1 MKVNKYNLISKEL
14 LQEWHK
20 IQNKSTKDIH
30 SKLFK
35 IKDYKIIYNEI
46 LNFEYIDINEF
57 LEMKKMF
64 IKTFSSTKDRHIET
78 KLNNLNQTYD
88 IINKL
93 ELETTSIIINTIL
106 NMNYYDKMF
115 WTLENDLQCF
125 NKLVTQGLF
134 YKLLELAIVSHK
146 DECFNKLLNFI
157 RDINETNDTENK
169 FVNTYQKEL
178 YHVFSNKSSK
188 SSKLDKQSGNS
199 NNFSFNNSSNG
210 SLYFNVLLYLDE
222 MNYPLEILYKVV
234 KYGESTNIKVII
246 TNILTVN
253 HLLNLLNLNF
263 KQNINYIKNIIKLYD
278 NWLELTS
285 CNDEAIRNTT
295 RINLINFTNI
305 EIIDLYNV
313 DMFKQ
318 YNTKD
323 SNNKAKFQTF
333 CHVIFCCLIQN
344 YFEIFNPLDKSDTLT
359 LNNNDKALQL
369 KFKQIPISLLISLL
383 KWRFAPE
390 LINIYIN
397 FLQEG
402 IFNKVT

>member
-263 KQNINYIKNIIKLYD
+263 K
-278 NWLELTS
+278 
-285 CNDEAIRNTT
+285 
-295 RINLINFTNI
+295 
-305 EIIDLYNV
+305 
-313 DMFKQ
+313 
-318 YNTKD
+318 
-323 SNNKAKFQTF
+323 
-333 CHVIFCCLIQN
+333 
-344 YFEIFNPLDKSDTLT
+344 
-359 LNNNDKALQL
+359 
-369 KFKQIPISLLISLL
+369 
-383 KWRFAPE
+383 
-390 LINIYIN
+390 
-397 FLQEG
+397 
-402 IFNKVT
+402 